1 MKKVEAIIRPE
12 KVNSVIRALEG
23 AGYHGVTVFEV
34 AGHGRQRGHA
44 QWPEEEM
51 EVQLRPKA
59 MLVIVIKDGDI
70 EMIMKAI
77 METAKTDKVGDGKIF
92 VTELSDAARIRTAER
107 GEKAIG

>member
-1 MKKVEAIIRPE
+1 MKKIEAIIRPE

-44 QWPEEEM
+44 VWSGEEQ
-51 EVQLRPKA
+51 EVQLRPKV
-59 MLVIVIKDGDI
+59 MLVIVIKTDDL
-70 EMIMKAI
+70 EKIMKAI
-77 METAKTDKVGDGKIF
+77 MDTAKTDRVGDGKIF
-92 VTELSDAARIRTAER
+92 VTDLNDVARIRTGER

>member
-1 MKKVEAIIRPE
+1 MKKIEAIIRPE

-34 AGHGRQRGHA
+34 AGHGRQRGHV
-44 QWPEEEM
+44 QWPGEDQ

-59 MLVIVIKDGDI
+59 MLVIVIKDSDI

>member
-1 MKKVEAIIRPE
+1 MKKIEAIIRPE

-44 QWPEEEM
+44 AGSGDDQ

-59 MLVIVIKDGDI
+59 MLVIVIKTGDL
-70 EMIMKAI
+70 EKIMQAI
-77 METAKTDKVGDGKIF
+77 LETAKTDKVGDGKIF
-92 VTELSDAARIRTAER
+92 VTDLSDAARIRTSER
-107 GEKAIG
+107 GEQAIG

>member
-1 MKKVEAIIRPE
+1 MKKIEAIIRPE

-44 QWPEEEM
+44 DLSQEDH

-59 MLVIVIKDGDI
+59 MLVIVVKTSDL
-70 EMIMKAI
+70 EKIMQAI
-77 METAKTDKVGDGKIF
+77 LETAKTDKVGDGKIF
-92 VTELSDAARIRTAER
+92 VTDLSDAARIRTAER

>member
-1 MKKVEAIIRPE
+1 MKKIEAIIRPE

-44 QWPEEEM
+44 VWSGEEQ
-51 EVQLRPKA
+51 EVQLRPKV
-59 MLVIVIKDGDI
+59 MLVIVVKTSDV
-70 EMIMKAI
+70 ETIMQAI
-77 METAKTDKVGDGKIF
+77 MDTAKTDKVGDGKIF
-92 VTELSDAARIRTAER
+92 VTDLSDVARIRTAER

>member
-1 MKKVEAIIRPE
+1 VKKIEAIIRPE
-12 KVNSVIRALEG
+12 KVNSVIRALEV

-44 QWPEEEM
+44 DWAGEDQDI
-51 EVQLRPKA
+51 QLRPKA
-59 MLVIVIKDGDI
+59 MLVVVIKTSDL
-70 EMIMKAI
+70 EKIMKAI

-92 VTELSDAARIRTAER
+92 VTDLSDAARIRTAER